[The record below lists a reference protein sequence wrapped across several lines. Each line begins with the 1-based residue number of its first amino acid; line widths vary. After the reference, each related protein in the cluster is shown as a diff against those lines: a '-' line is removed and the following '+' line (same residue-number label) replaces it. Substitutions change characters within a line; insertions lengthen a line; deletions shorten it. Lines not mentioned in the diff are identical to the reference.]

1 MTATGMAAQ
10 LSARREEWGL
20 WSRWVV
26 ANAVGEAL
34 GLGTTALVGLALFAA
49 YGEATGTL
57 ATLAVALAAILA
69 GTAVEG
75 VMVGT
80 AQWLVLRRPLPG
92 IAWGVWAG
100 ATAAGAGVAWTLGML
115 PSTLLAL
122 GQEPGEATATEPSA
136 LAVYA
141 LAFLMGL
148 VLGPIL
154 GCAQWLVLRRH
165 LPRAGLWMPAHALAW
180 AFGMV
185 LVFAVVSA
193 VVDRGLGPG
202 TIALAILGLAAT
214 GAVVGGVHGLALVRL
229 LDRLPRP
236 ARAQLSA

>member
-1 MTATGMAAQ
+1 MAAQ

-69 GTAVEG
+69 GTAIEG
-75 VMVGT
+75 VTVGT

-92 IAWGVWAG
+92 I
-100 ATAAGAGVAWTLGML
+100 AWTLGML